1 MQDGLNLPDET
12 KTMNRILFLILFVT
26 IGLSG
31 FAQSMPAKATAVKY
45 DPLFWKDDLN
55 LKVEQR
61 NRINE
66 INIKFYQDI
75 QQELQTATAQRDQ
88 SSLKVK
94 IDKSLEE
101 RSQEIW
107 NTLYPKQRK
116 KWEKLMRSYGD
127 YQI

>member
-1 MQDGLNLPDET
+1 MT
-12 KTMNRILFLILFVT
+12 KRILFFVLFVV
-26 IGLSG
+26 IGFHG
-31 FAQSMPAKATAVKY
+31 FAQSTSSKVAAVKY
-45 DPLFWKDDLN
+45 DPLFWKDDLK
-55 LKVEQR
+55 LRMEQR

-66 INIKFYQDI
+66 INVKFYQDI
-75 QQELQTATAQRDQ
+75 QQELLTAQSDQ